1 MALSSGPL
9 DITQIAKIRNNARE
23 SDMRYVKAFVY
34 TAAALL
40 TFGLPLYFYFAETLI
55 AIICIIS
62 VTLIG
67 SIIWAFGKHEL
78 SEIIDPIR
86 KRYKM
91 SMIASKTQNFYEN
104 IEEAAA
110 DANQDLD
117 FAKRNFNRDI
127 SLFRK
132 SKFMESLPD
141 WIIRQ
146 AFPFLAVSAPKW
158 IIAVII
164 GVLVIRFHEDIIPH
178 KNEEQNQS
186 VPNEIMLQVKISGD
200 IQKGED
206 MLDST
211 ININDYCIR
220 AHSGSNV
227 IVLSNDGCN

>member
-1 MALSSGPL
+1 MG
-9 DITQIAKIRNNARE
+9 
-23 SDMRYVKAFVY
+23 YVKAFAY
-34 TAAALL
+34 TVAVLLAL
-40 TFGLPLYFYFAETLI
+40 GLPLYFYFAETLI

-62 VTLIG
+62 VTLIS
-67 SIIWAFGKHEL
+67 SIIWAFGKYEL

-91 SMIASKTQNFYEN
+91 SMIASENQNFYEN

-110 DANQDLD
+110 DTGRDLD
-117 FAKRNFNRDI
+117 FAKRNFSREE
-127 SLFRK
+127 SYFRR
-132 SKFMESLPD
+132 SKFVESLPD
-141 WIIRQ
+141 WIIRR
-146 AFPFLAVSAPKW
+146 AFPFLAISAPKW

-186 VPNEIMLQVKISGD
+186 VPNEITLQVKISGD

-206 MLDST
+206 MLDSA
-211 ININDYCIR
+211 IDVNDYCMR
-220 AHSGSNV
+220 AHSSSNV